1 MNQQQKTIRLPE
13 QNSVIIVGRLT
24 KDPDLRRTS
33 TGKAVCIFDIAF
45 SRRVKDSVTGEWKDS
60 DTTFVPIVVWG
71 EQAER
76 CNDRLKKGFS
86 VYIEGRLR
94 MNKWDGPNGTKRSR
108 LEVIVSRIQFL
119 SVIKNIN
126 SEIEQVSDTTDNS
139 NIDEQNDQNIDIDDE
154 DIPF

>member
-45 SRRVKDSVTGEWKDS
+45 NRRLKDSVTGEWKDS

-76 CNDRLKKGFS
+76 CSDRLKKGFS
-86 VYIEGRLR
+86 VYIEGRLQ

-126 SEIEQVSDTTDNS
+126 NTIEQVDDIVDNA
-139 NIDEQNDQNIDIDDE
+139 DEQNEQNIEDNDDN